1 MGSLPSRRTRARVTN
16 GAALPADVDGRSAL
30 ARRFRDLVGEIIS
43 DLGGAEAGL
52 SEAQRQLARRIA
64 TLSAAC
70 EQMEAAMAGGEQ
82 IDLEAYQRVTNTL
95 GRACQRLGIKRQP
108 REVGSCSHGG
118 SIQIEVEPDLMS
130 RVEMLSDKA
139 LEQLIAA
146 KEANVVYL
154 QGRIAELTGA
164 SADADGR
171 SQPATPGSDDT
182 PL

>member
-1 MGSLPSRRTRARVTN
+1 MGSMPSRRTRARVTN

-30 ARRFRDLVGEIIS
+30 ARRFRDLLGEIIS

-52 SEAQRQLARRIA
+52 SESQRQLARRIA

-70 EQMEAAMAGGEQ
+70 EQMEAAMAGGER
-82 IDLEAYQRVTNTL
+82 IDLEVYQRLTNTL

-108 REVGSCSHGG
+108 REVGSCSDGR
-118 SIQIEVEPDLMS
+118 SIQTEVRPGLMS
-130 RVEMLSDKA
+130 LAEIEGLSDKA

-146 KEANVVYL
+146 QEANVVYL
-154 QGRIAELTGA
+154 QGRIAELKGA

-171 SQPATPGSDDT
+171 
-182 PL
+182 PLRCHGDQ